1 MSKIMKKKKLDWG
14 ENNGRERKVQIE
26 QTI

>member
-1 MSKIMKKKKLDWG
+1 MSKKMKKKKLDWG